1 MLGESRNHIFIVEI
15 AATKSVG
22 ALKDAIKEKKRP
34 AFDYVPADTLV
45 LWNASVPIKRN
56 LKETIEV
63 LNLVDEDALQPPDIL
78 LDVFPSGPQ
87 IQLLLLVHKLSEI
100 FSKPLIKEHVHII
113 VKPPPARSTVKEADL
128 GEKDDIITALKT
140 SSFLPL

>member
-1 MLGESRNHIFIVEI
+1 MTPVAIHPTLNSEPLQLNCLVLGKSRNHIFIVEI
-15 AATKSVG
+15 AATKSVR

-56 LKETIEV
+56 LKETIEA

-78 LDVFPSGPQ
+78 LDVFNGSG
-87 IQLLLLVHKLSEI
+87 
-100 FSKPLIKEHVHII
+100 
-113 VKPPPARSTVKEADL
+113 
-128 GEKDDIITALKT
+128 
-140 SSFLPL
+140 